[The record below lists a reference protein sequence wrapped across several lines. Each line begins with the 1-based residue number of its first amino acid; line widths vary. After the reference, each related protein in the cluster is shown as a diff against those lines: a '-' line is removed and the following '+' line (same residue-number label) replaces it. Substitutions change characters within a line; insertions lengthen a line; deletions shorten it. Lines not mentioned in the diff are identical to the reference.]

1 MEAGDFD
8 WLVDFVAEYMS
19 RGLAIRLWS
28 LSAKI
33 RKDKLID
40 WLIVCNVDLVSPWS
54 NVNSWSLE
62 LHITPLHVKDI
73 NLC

>member
-40 WLIVCNVDLVSPWS
+40 WLFVML
-54 NVNSWSLE
+54 
-62 LHITPLHVKDI
+62 T
-73 NLC
+73 